1 MSPARPFSMV
11 LRALPGPA
19 TTGELVGQVEVVD
32 TGEVTPVRSL
42 TELGD
47 VLRRLAAPEAG
58 A

>member
-1 MSPARPFSMV
+1 MV